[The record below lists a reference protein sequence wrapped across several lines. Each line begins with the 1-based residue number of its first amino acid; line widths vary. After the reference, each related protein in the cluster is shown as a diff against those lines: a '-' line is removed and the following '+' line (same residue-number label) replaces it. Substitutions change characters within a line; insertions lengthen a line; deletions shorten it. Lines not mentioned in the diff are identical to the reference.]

1 MQNFKKFKRHK
12 KKIKMKSLDFY
23 NNNDYGILLKN
34 IDPLIINEKDY
45 FIYNEN
51 FQPIWSK

>member
-34 IDPLIINEKDY
+34 IDPLIVNEKDY